1 MVLGRDRY
9 LSANIFL
16 RCSFYYLSQV
26 AIGKQLGLVHAY
38 IFFLAFETSF
48 FFAVEFEKI
57 IIFYVEIIMAHK

>member
-26 AIGKQLGLVHAY
+26 AIGNGIRLGPRVY
-38 IFFLAFETSF
+38 IFFSVRNKAFFLQWNSRKE
-48 FFAVEFEKI
+48 
-57 IIFYVEIIMAHK
+57 

>member
-1 MVLGRDRY
+1 MVLDRDRY

-26 AIGKQLGLVHAY
+26 AIGNRLGPRVY
-38 IFFLAFETSF
+38 IFLAFETSF

>member
-1 MVLGRDRY
+1 MVLDRDRY

-26 AIGKQLGLVHAY
+26 AIGNGIRLGPRVY
-38 IFFLAFETSF
+38 IFFSV